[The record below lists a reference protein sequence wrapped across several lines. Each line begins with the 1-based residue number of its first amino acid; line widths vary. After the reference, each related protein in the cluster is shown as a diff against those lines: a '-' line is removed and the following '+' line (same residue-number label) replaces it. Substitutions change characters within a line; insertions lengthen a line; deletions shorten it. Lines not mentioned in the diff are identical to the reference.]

1 MARHDIT
8 PVTLGD
14 LAAAIPGGIS
24 VVGEPDTRITGITQD
39 SRTVLEGDLFCC
51 IVGESHDGHLYASE
65 AVERGAVALVV
76 ERNVVGRAAGVPRLE
91 VSNVRRIVG
100 HVASRAFGRPA
111 DSLRVVGITGTN
123 GKTSTATILGSILA
137 VSGSSVKVMGTLTGE
152 RTTPEAIDLHASFR
166 NAVEE
171 GVDTIVMEVSSHAL
185 AQNRVD
191 GTTFALSIFTNLG
204 RDHLDYHGTMEAYFA
219 AKARLFTT
227 ELSRTCVVN
236 LDDPH
241 GRRIAD
247 TADIPVTGF
256 AARDV
261 ADAIVDVESVSFT
274 WRGRRVTLPVGGGYM
289 LMNALAAA
297 TAAEQ
302 LGVPTDDVVRGC
314 AAVGPIRGRFQSL
327 VSSSGFSVVV
337 DYAHTPEA
345 LTELLANVRAIADRR
360 VIVVFGCGGDRD
372 KGKRPLMG
380 GVATRLADRVI
391 VTSDNPRSEDPL
403 EIIGD
408 IVAGA
413 QRGGATVETFVDRRD
428 AIASAISNAGRGDIV
443 VIAGKG
449 HESVQEIAGVA
460 TPFDDLVVA
469 GEFVADRSRREA
481 RANSSETASK
491 TEQRREG
498 DEA

>member
-1 MARHDIT
+1 
-8 PVTLGD
+8 
-14 LAAAIPGGIS
+14 
-24 VVGEPDTRITGITQD
+24 
-39 SRTVLEGDLFCC
+39 
-51 IVGESHDGHLYASE
+51 
-65 AVERGAVALVV
+65 
-76 ERNVVGRAAGVPRLE
+76 
-91 VSNVRRIVG
+91 
-100 HVASRAFGRPA
+100 
-111 DSLRVVGITGTN
+111 
-123 GKTSTATILGSILA
+123 
-137 VSGSSVKVMGTLTGE
+137 
-152 RTTPEAIDLHASFR
+152 
-166 NAVEE
+166 
-171 GVDTIVMEVSSHAL
+171 
-185 AQNRVD
+185 
-191 GTTFALSIFTNLG
+191 
-204 RDHLDYHGTMEAYFA
+204 
-219 AKARLFTT
+219 
-227 ELSRTCVVN
+227 
-236 LDDPH
+236 
-241 GRRIAD
+241 
-247 TADIPVTGF
+247 
-256 AARDV
+256 
-261 ADAIVDVESVSFT
+261 
-274 WRGRRVTLPVGGGYM
+274 
-289 LMNALAAA
+289 MNALAAA